1 MGSGFCQRYALA
13 YVVTDLQG
21 DWDILVKTATKKR
34 VEDGIKLLETSGWQT
49 LMEILR
55 SST

>member
-1 MGSGFCQRYALA
+1 MP
-13 YVVTDLQG
+13 YVVTDLQD
-21 DWDILVKTATKKR
+21 DWDILVKTATKKQ
-34 VEDGIKLLETSGWQT
+34 VEDGIKLVDTSGWQT